1 MGQINLRIP
10 EEDYKILEFVAK
22 RQNIPITSLFRMII
36 NPTFEKWKIE
46 NIIKYYAEGG
56 LRFKDAV
63 KLSRLSFVEFLRKL
77 EETGIEPPQT
87 EEMEL
92 ASEMIADTLSKDKLL
107 KNPNVK
113 RKTPPLP

>member
-10 EEDYKILEFVAK
+10 EEDYKILEIVAK
-22 RQNIPITSLFRMII
+22 KQNIPITSLFRIII

-46 NIIKYYAEGG
+46 TVIQLYSKGA

-63 KLSRLSFVEFLRKL
+63 RMSQLSLVEFLNKVK
-77 EETGIEPPQT
+77 EANIDPPHT

-92 ASEMIADTLSKDKLL
+92 ASERIADILSRDKLL
-107 KNPNVK
+107 KNPNFQ
-113 RKTPPLP
+113 RKTPPKE